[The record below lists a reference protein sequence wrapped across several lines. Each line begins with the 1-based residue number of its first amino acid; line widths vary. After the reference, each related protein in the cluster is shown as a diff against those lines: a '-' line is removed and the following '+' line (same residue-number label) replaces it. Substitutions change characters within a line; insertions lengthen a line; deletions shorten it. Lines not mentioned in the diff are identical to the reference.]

1 MIVVFTGKI
10 CYSGKGESWKGSE
23 VIYCTI
29 IGGTT
34 LGIEGRLVQ
43 VEVDI
48 SDGLPGIHMV
58 GMLSSEVREA
68 GERIRTALKNTG
80 FSIPPKRITINLSP
94 ADIKKQGSSY
104 DLPIAA
110 AILANLGSFP
120 MEQIKNKL
128 LLGELGLDGSV
139 KPVKGALPMVLEAKR
154 FGIASC
160 ILPKENAKEGAI
172 AEGIEVFGVDHIGQ
186 VCDFLNHKIIISP
199 EMALPLERKKYMVDF
214 SEVNGQ
220 KLLRRAAEIAAAGMH
235 NFLMEGPPGSG
246 KTMIAKRM
254 PTILPF
260 LTKKEQLE
268 LTKIYSAAGLLTE
281 ERLIWE
287 RPFRAPH
294 HSATAISLVGGGAV
308 PRPGEVTL
316 AMKGILFLD
325 ELPEFSRSAL
335 EAMRQPLEDQSVV
348 ISRSKASYRFPAEF
362 MLVGA
367 MNPCKCGYY
376 PDRERCNCREKDVIS
391 YQNRISRP
399 FLDRMDIVVHTEQ
412 AEYSQIS
419 GNGKNESSA
428 LIRQRVEAAHQI
440 QQKRYQKENIF
451 YNSQIRPGQIEK
463 FCQLKEGEK
472 RFLEEIYK
480 TFHLTGRGYFR
491 ILKVARTIAD
501 LEGSRDIKK
510 QHISEA
516 LLLRQR

>member
-68 GERIRTALKNTG
+68 GERIKTALKNTG

-160 ILPKENAKEGAI
+160 ILPKENE
-172 AEGIEVFGVDHIGQ
+172 IG
-186 VCDFLNHKIIISP
+186 
-199 EMALPLERKKYMVDF
+199 
-214 SEVNGQ
+214 
-220 KLLRRAAEIAAAGMH
+220 RAH
-235 NFLMEGPPGSG
+235 
-246 KTMIAKRM
+246 
-254 PTILPF
+254 
-260 LTKKEQLE
+260 
-268 LTKIYSAAGLLTE
+268 
-281 ERLIWE
+281 
-287 RPFRAPH
+287 
-294 HSATAISLVGGGAV
+294 V
-308 PRPGEVTL
+308 
-316 AMKGILFLD
+316 
-325 ELPEFSRSAL
+325 
-335 EAMRQPLEDQSVV
+335 
-348 ISRSKASYRFPAEF
+348 
-362 MLVGA
+362 
-367 MNPCKCGYY
+367 
-376 PDRERCNCREKDVIS
+376 
-391 YQNRISRP
+391 
-399 FLDRMDIVVHTEQ
+399 
-412 AEYSQIS
+412 
-419 GNGKNESSA
+419 
-428 LIRQRVEAAHQI
+428 
-440 QQKRYQKENIF
+440 
-451 YNSQIRPGQIEK
+451 
-463 FCQLKEGEK
+463 
-472 RFLEEIYK
+472 
-480 TFHLTGRGYFR
+480 
-491 ILKVARTIAD
+491 
-501 LEGSRDIKK
+501 
-510 QHISEA
+510 
-516 LLLRQR
+516 